1 MGWKEGGREEA
12 RWALVERVR
21 QGQSVAAASR
31 ESGVSRV
38 TAHKWLKRAR
48 ERGREG
54 MEERAKRPR
63 KLRWVKARGEWED
76 RLIKAHRKYPS
87 WGSKKLMVYLKRG
100 RRGKGVPSLSTIGR
114 MLRELGLSRSRRWR
128 RRGPKLPM
136 REGRTAI
143 RSNDVWAID
152 FKGCFHTLDGEKCD
166 TLTITDLASRYVLCC
181 QVMEATTLEAV
192 REEVDKVFRHYGLPK
207 VLRSDNGQPFGS
219 PGPHRLSKL
228 NVWWLKLG
236 IEVEHTR
243 PGHPADNGSHER
255 MHRTLKADTQQPA
268 ASDVREQQRRYD
280 RWRKYF
286 NHERPHEALAMR
298 VPASI
303 YRSSRRRT
311 MKPKPGRYPVN
322 WEVRVVKGKGEISWQ
337 CQRRFIGEA
346 FAGESVAL
354 KPINEKEVHVYFG
367 KLLIGA
373 LSRTGT
379 RGLRPSV
386 FVPSSQL
393 EC

>member
-1 MGWKEGGREEA
+1 MPI
-12 RWALVERVR
+12 
-21 QGQSVAAASR
+21 
-31 ESGVSRV
+31 
-38 TAHKWLKRAR
+38 R
-48 ERGREG
+48 ER
-54 MEERAKRPR
+54 RA
-63 KLRWVKARGEWED
+63 
-76 RLIKAHRKYPS
+76 
-87 WGSKKLMVYLKRG
+87 
-100 RRGKGVPSLSTIGR
+100 
-114 MLRELGLSRSRRWR
+114 
-128 RRGPKLPM
+128 
-136 REGRTAI
+136 AI
-143 RSNDVWAID
+143 RSNDVWAVD
-152 FKGCFHTLDGEKCD
+152 FKGRFHTQDGEKCD

-192 REEVDKVFRHYGLPK
+192 REQMGKVFGCYGLPR
-207 VLRSDNGQPFGS
+207 VLRCDNGQPFGS

-268 ASDVREQQRRYD
+268 AGNASEQQERHE
-280 RWRKYF
+280 RWREYF
-286 NHERPHEALAMR
+286 NYERPHEALAMR

-303 YRSSRRRT
+303 YRPSRRRA
-311 MKPKPGRYPVN
+311 MKPTSARYPAS
-322 WEVRVVKGKGEISWQ
+322 WEVRVVKNKGEISWQ

-346 FAGESVAL
+346 FAGEAVAL

-367 KLLIGA
+367 KLLVGA
-373 LSRTGT
+373 LSRAGT